1 MNKYQITSI
10 LFLLSALLISLFL
23 GEFVFVK
30 NMTEGFDTLTP
41 DQITTINT
49 NIIAN
54 PSMLNAPDVL
64 QTLIDNPTIMDNSQ
78 VASLIT
84 TVPALMANTT
94 ISTYPSIISAKSTA
108 STNSLLAPAT
118 TNSLL
123 APEPLPTVSTICYK
137 ELQNI
142 INNSDAYPDL
152 LSQTFAIQTKCQ

>member
-41 DQITTINT
+41 DQITTINA

-94 ISTYPSIISAKSTA
+94 ISTYPSIISAKSKAT
-108 STNSLLAPAT
+108 TAPAT